1 VNYILIIII
10 IIYLL
15 EKWHLK
21 TNMFNE
27 DTTEQDS
34 KDNYTAL
41 TANNCMLSSSEI
53 CKWSE
58 KNRFV

>member
-1 VNYILIIII
+1 
-10 IIYLL
+10 
-15 EKWHLK
+15 
-21 TNMFNE
+21 MFNE

-41 TANNCMLSSSEI
+41 IANNYMLSSSEI
-53 CKWSE
+53 CKWPE